1 MRQTPRNSITL
12 QFGHPPSRTHGFFLS
27 ATALGRYAWRYS
39 NEQGKQQT
47 ETNQGFGTRI
57 RSDALADRITAGGI
71 TVRRLGG
78 IDAPLAMRCIFCK
91 NASDNSVSVEHIIPE
106 SLGNVAHIWPKGW
119 VCDSCNNYIA
129 REVEKPFLD
138 SPYGKTIRFEMA
150 VANKRG
156 RIPTIKGLHPQSRT
170 VLDVTY
176 SPSDNALIFDS
187 PHPKEKERCFQS
199 IEQMKGGTLYL
210 PTASMPTNDIATAR
224 FIGKIALEI
233 LAYRCLNVAS
243 TNEEIVNQKELDE
256 LRRYVRQG
264 QPKIEWPVHIRK
276 IYPADFQFP
285 SLRHGPHQV
294 LHECMILAVKSEY
307 YAVIAIFGIEYT
319 INLGGPE
326 LDGFHRW
333 LETNGSRSPLSDS
346 QSSD

>member
-1 MRQTPRNSITL
+1 
-12 QFGHPPSRTHGFFLS
+12 
-27 ATALGRYAWRYS
+27 
-39 NEQGKQQT
+39 
-47 ETNQGFGTRI
+47 
-57 RSDALADRITAGGI
+57 
-71 TVRRLGG
+71 
-78 IDAPLAMRCIFCK
+78 MRCIFCK
-91 NASDNSVSVEHIIPE
+91 APSATSVSVEHIIPE
-106 SLGNVAHIWPKGW
+106 SLGNVDHILPKGW

-138 SPYGKTIRFEMA
+138 SAYGKTIRFEMA

-170 VLDVTY
+170 ILDVTY
-176 SPSDNALIFDS
+176 SPDDNALIFDS
-187 PHPKEKERCFQS
+187 SNPQERERCYQS
-199 IEQMKGGTLYL
+199 IEEMKGGTLYL

-233 LAYRCLNVAS
+233 LAHRCLKVAGA
-243 TNEEIVNQKELDE
+243 NEEIVNQKELDE

-264 QPKIEWPVHIRK
+264 QPKTEWPVHIRQ

-294 LHECMILAVKSEY
+294 LHEWMILQVESEY

-326 LDGFHRW
+326 LDGFRHW
-333 LETNGSRSPLSDS
+333 LEKNGPRSPLSDA